1 MTKTKEIEA
10 PLTELDVQEIE
21 NRIVS
26 KKLKELTGVPRV
38 IRRQLSRIGEDAL
51 KAFNI
56 DTVYTADVQLK
67 IFRTVANSS
76 LTLDVMGALI
86 KQHKENPYRVKFD
99 RFLKRAVKN
108 AKKYRKEENNE
119 VDLKQKLKEIISG
132 KAKRVNA
139 EA

>member
-1 MTKTKEIEA
+1 M
-10 PLTELDVQEIE
+10 TELDIQKIE

-38 IRRQLSRIGEDAL
+38 IRRQLSSIGEDAL
-51 KAFNI
+51 NAFNI

-76 LTLDVMGALI
+76 LTLDVLGALI
-86 KQHKENPYRVKFD
+86 KQHKEDPYKVKFD

-108 AKKYRKEENNE
+108 AMKYRKEENGE
-119 VDLKQKLKEIISG
+119 GDLKQKFKEIISG
-132 KAKRVNA
+132 KAQRVNT

>member
-1 MTKTKEIEA
+1 MFQTKDKKVES
-10 PLTELDVQEIE
+10 PLTELDVQKIE
-21 NRIVS
+21 NMIVS

-51 KAFNI
+51 KAWNI

-86 KQHKENPYRVKFD
+86 KQYKENPYKVKFN
-99 RFLKRAVKN
+99 RFLKRAVRD
-108 AKKYRKEENNE
+108 AKKYQKEANNE
-119 VDLKQKLKEIISG
+119 GDLKEKLKT
-132 KAKRVNA
+132 
-139 EA
+139 